1 MTIASLSRRHLLS
14 LAPAAGLA
22 GWTLLSGCTP
32 GASDAPAKEPQ
43 ESDPIAGRLAG
54 PERQSGGRLGV
65 AFLDSAS
72 GRTTGHRTDERF
84 ALCSPFKWPLSAAVL
99 KDRKSTRLN
108 SSH

>member
-1 MTIASLSRRHLLS
+1 MRISDWSSDVCSSDL
-14 LAPAAGLA
+14 GLA

-54 PERQSGGRLGV
+54 LERQSGGRLGV

-84 ALCSPFKWPLSAAVL
+84 ALCSTFKWPLSAVVL